1 MNDRTRTRR
10 RHAGSTT
17 VRVGGW
23 LSAGLL
29 AAVATFGPA
38 PRAALGAVTVKPV
51 SSGNPT
57 CASFAPAGSTW
68 SELRLQN
75 TQLADGT
82 YSDGALTVTI
92 SGFTQS
98 ASGAPGSFD
107 WSSNI
112 GVDAVFVKAGN
123 DKHNLYRYEPEATS
137 GEDLGPQAG
146 KGNGISHISF
156 CYDADQPPTDD
167 PTTAPVEDPIE
178 EPTEDPIEE
187 PTDDPTDDSTTPP
200 SEDPTEDPT
209 EEPTDDPTT
218 PPTDD
223 PTEAPATD
231 PTDDP
236 SPDPIEQL
244 LEDLPTDDPTE
255 MPSTDLPTDD
265 PTEAPSNDVPATDP
279 PTESLN
285 EGPTS
290 APSQGAV
297 LDEASATPGPSA
309 TPHVGAVLAAQ
320 GMPTITLPPTGTV
333 DAPAGD
339 QSDGWRIIVLGLA
352 LIIAALLLTT
362 VPAQRRR

>member
-10 RHAGSTT
+10 RHAGSST

-38 PRAALGAVTVKPV
+38 PRAALGAVTVTPV

-57 CASFAPAGSTW
+57 CASFAPTGSTW
-68 SELRLQN
+68 SELRLQDAR
-75 TQLADGT
+75 LADGS
-82 YSDGALTVTI
+82 YSDGTLTVTI
-92 SGFTQS
+92 SGFAQS
-98 ASGAPGSFD
+98 TSGTPGSFD
-107 WSSNI
+107 WSSNV

-167 PTTAPVEDPIE
+167 PTTP
-178 EPTEDPIEE
+178 
-187 PTDDPTDDSTTPP
+187 PTDD
-200 SEDPTEDPT
+200 
-209 EEPTDDPTT
+209 PTDDPTT

-223 PTEAPATD
+223 PTDD
-231 PTDDP
+231 PTTP
-236 SPDPIEQL
+236 
-244 LEDLPTDDPTE
+244 PTDDPTDE
-255 MPSTDLPTDD
+255 SSN
-265 PTEAPSNDVPATDP
+265 EAP
-279 PTESLN
+279 
-285 EGPTS
+285 TS
-290 APSQGAV
+290 PPSQAAV
-297 LDEASATPGPSA
+297 LDDAPATPGPAA

-320 GMPTITLPPTGTV
+320 GTPTVTLPPTDTV
-333 DAPAGD
+333 DAPAGGP
-339 QSDGWRIIVLGLA
+339 SDGWRVIALGLA